1 MKKVLSLTLL
11 VLLTLTL
18 ILTGC
23 KGQKKIDRIDVGDT
37 LPRQYEQG
45 STPDFSGVV
54 ASIIYNDSSSISV
67 DASQLSFGQ
76 LDTSKVG
83 KTTLKITYGDFT
95 QDFVVEIVKK
105 ASDGP
110 TRSIVKIEYVS
121 GIPATVFVG
130 DTFHYES
137 INIKAVYSDNTE
149 EIISL
154 GKNAGVKYT
163 TIDLNTA
170 GTQTIT
176 FTYMNLTCQTEVN
189 VQTIKVTKIEV
200 NYGSIAD
207 GIDKDTIEVT
217 KYFNNGET
225 ARVNASD
232 LSITQNGDIYT
243 ITYHDAK
250 DGDFSV
256 SIDSSVTP
264 VLEYLEITKTGYE
277 HTALLVGDT
286 FSTAGVTC
294 NARYS
299 NGSFASLSSGE
310 FVCST
315 VDTSAPGEVTLT
327 VTLADN
333 DDIKGTAKITVLGIS
348 KISINSASVGQK
360 LAIGGTINTG
370 AVELSILCSDGS
382 TVVRKAQSVDTSA
395 LDNTKEGIYTIT
407 ASYNG
412 FTSDD
417 YTVYVVEANS
427 NYSVFDAELPASISG
442 LDSKKDQFINKG
454 YGYVVGDDN
463 PFILK
468 LQVVALDEN
477 GDLVDYDFSDVS
489 FVSYFELYLD
499 GKQLTGD
506 ELAKYAS
513 FNGAKHSIQFTPD
526 AVGKKFTIKVAPEG
540 LESAMKSLYVE
551 VVDGYNIYEAWELNY
566 LTNMDE
572 EYAPFGS
579 HIEAVDNFLAP
590 KGVTRPTNLG
600 AIVLHNDLIIQ
611 RDDIP
616 SQYYIDNN
624 NSKDG
629 ESELWDKITIFPH
642 ANDAP
647 DGKFEFYGNYYTI
660 QSYPLPT
667 VCKLGTGNQSSVET
681 LTGVAV
687 SNAQLFRFSSAA
699 GEAEY
704 WKDIQSDADI
714 TFKPTD
720 YKTTL
725 HSLYVRDDNPN
736 NNEEWKTDR
745 AMRGLIAM
753 KVCYGEVSLENTVVE
768 AFYISFYLDY
778 DYVIAN
784 VNESVFYNSYQNHI
798 YIFNKNL
805 LLDNVDA
812 LPGENHVPA
821 TLNIT
826 KSKITKSGGP
836 VILTQTGEPKQ
847 TRNSNSGNSV
857 NISKDTEIWTLVTG
871 TETWFVAMGQTST
884 VVDIIKLNE
893 GLYKNFG
900 NSFVSDVGEREN
912 LTGKYVNLIMAS
924 LDADLLGQDVDGTFS
939 IVDGENKTTYLDMND
954 TCGNYGNPYVEAY
967 FGISQ
972 GQAPILSTY
981 TGGTLMVTGET
992 SFVYEN
998 YQNLADGD
1006 YIALYQKGMGVVLGL
1021 NGANN
1026 AIPRLPVPETAE

>member
-11 VLLTLTL
+11 VLLSLAL
-18 ILTGC
+18 LLTGC
-23 KGQKKIDRIDVGDT
+23 RGQKKIDRIEVGDT
-37 LPRQYEQG
+37 LVRQYEQG

-54 ASIIYNDSSSISV
+54 ATIVYNDGSSTTV
-67 DASQLSFGQ
+67 DASQLSFSQ
-76 LDTSKVG
+76 LDTSKIG
-83 KTTLKITYGDFT
+83 KTTLTITYGDFS
-95 QDFVVEIVKK
+95 QDFVVEITKK
-105 ASDGP
+105 AGDVP

-121 GIPATVFVG
+121 GIPASIFVG
-130 DTFHYES
+130 DSFHYES

-154 GKNAGVKYT
+154 GKNTSVKYT
-163 TIDLNTA
+163 TIDLSTA

-176 FTYMNLTCQTEVN
+176 FTYMNLTCQAEVN
-189 VQTIKVTKIEV
+189 VQAIKVTKIEV
-200 NYGSIAD
+200 NYGSIMD

-217 KYFNNGET
+217 KHFNNGES
-225 ARVNASD
+225 ARVNAAD
-232 LSITQNGDIYT
+232 LTITQNGDIYT

-277 HTALLVGDT
+277 NTAILVGDS

-299 NGSFASLSSGE
+299 NGAYASLSSSE
-310 FVCST
+310 FTCSA
-315 VDTSAPGEVTLT
+315 VDTSVPGEATLT
-327 VTLADN
+327 VTLVDN
-333 DDIKGTAKITVLGIS
+333 EDIKGTAKVTVLGIT
-348 KISINSASVGQK
+348 KIAINSASVSNK
-360 LAIGGTINTG
+360 LTVGNELNT
-370 AVELSILCSDGS
+370 VNIELSILCSNGA
-382 TVVRKAQSVDTSA
+382 TVVRKAQTVDTSA
-395 LDNTKEGIYTIT
+395 LDTTTEGIYTIT
-407 ASYNG
+407 AGYNG
-412 FTSDD
+412 FTSED
-417 YTVYVVEANS
+417 YTIYVVEADT
-427 NYSVFDAELPASISG
+427 NYSVFDAELPSSISS
-442 LDSKKDQFINKG
+442 LDSKKEQFINKG
-454 YGYVVGDDN
+454 YTYVVGDDN

-477 GDLVDYDFSDVS
+477 GDLVDDDLSDVS

-499 GKQLTGD
+499 GEQLTGD
-506 ELAKYAS
+506 ELARYAS

-540 LESAMKSLYVE
+540 LESAIKSLDVE

-566 LTNMDE
+566 LTNMNE
-572 EYAPFGS
+572 EYFPSGNQ
-579 HIEAVDNFLAP
+579 IEAVDNFLAT

-600 AIVLHNDLIIQ
+600 AIVIHNDLVIQ

-624 NSKDG
+624 NSRDN
-629 ESELWDKITIFPH
+629 ESELWDVITIFPH

-647 DGKFEFYGNYYTI
+647 DGMFELYGNYYTI

-667 VCKLGTGNQSSVET
+667 VCKLGTGNQDSHET
-681 LTGVAV
+681 VTGVAV

-714 TFKPTD
+714 NFKPTD
-720 YKTTL
+720 YKTTVY
-725 HSLYVRDDNPN
+725 SLYIRDDNPN
-736 NNEEWKTDR
+736 NNEEWKTER

-753 KVCYGEVSLENTVVE
+753 KVCYGEVTLENAVVE
-768 AFYISFYLDY
+768 AFYISFFVDY

-812 LPGENHVPA
+812 APGDNHVPA
-821 TLNIT
+821 TLNVT

-836 VILTQTGEPKQ
+836 VILTQTGEPQQ
-847 TRNSNSGNSV
+847 TRNSKSGNVV

-871 TETWFVAMGQTST
+871 TETWFVAMGQTQT
-884 VVDIIKLNE
+884 VAGIVQLNE
-893 GLYKNFG
+893 MLYKNFG
-900 NSFVSDVGEREN
+900 NSFVAGVGEREN
-912 LTGKYVNLIMAS
+912 LTGQYVNLIMAS
-924 LDADLLGQDVDGTFS
+924 LDATLQGQDVDGTFS

-954 TCGNYGNPYVEAY
+954 TYGSYGNPYVEGYVSA
-967 FGISQ
+967 SA
-972 GQAPILSTY
+972 GQAPVLSTH
-981 TGGTLMVTGET
+981 TGGTLMYTGGVDYLT
-992 SFVYEN
+992 QN
-998 YQNLADGD
+998 PQNLADGD
-1006 YIALYQKGMGVVLGL
+1006 YIALYQNGMGVVLGL

-1026 AIPRLPVPETAE
+1026 AIERLPAVE